1 MARTLLCGVGDVPS
15 DTLKELALED
25 GRKVCVIN
33 TGGRFYACQAACPH
47 EGFALCEG
55 CVDGTTLTCLEHLW
69 QWDLASGAPQGL
81 AEAPLTTFAVEVEG
95 ESVYLKE

>member
-1 MARTLLCGVGDVPS
+1 MPKTLLCRVSDVPG
-15 DTLKELALED
+15 DGIKEVALEC

-33 TGGRFYACQAACPH
+33 AAGMFYACQAACPH
-47 EGFALCEG
+47 EGFALCDG

-69 QWDLASGAPQGL
+69 QWDLSSGAPLGL
-81 AEAPLTTFAVEVEG
+81 AESPLTTFAVEVEG